1 MSCSPWK
8 RQCLRIICIDKLG
21 RVPYPEFNVLVH
33 GQLKTFICW
42 NGRFA
47 HFLMDFFLPQKEGET
62 RNRRCLVVPILLFT
76 NCPDFHAGRW
86 KCKSSIWCYG
96 SRFIGFISSSLNF
109 CIRIIVEVKFLQI
122 EFNLIQY
129 QFSGILD
136 LNEIHLQRQ
145 VECADFENQL
155 LISI

>member
-1 MSCSPWK
+1 MSFSPWK
-8 RQCLRIICIDKLG
+8 WQCLRIICIDKLG

-47 HFLMDFFLPQKEGET
+47 HFLMDFFAAERRQNTKPPLPCCSDFVVHKLS
-62 RNRRCLVVPILLFT
+62 RLSRRSIKMQIVNLVLWF
-76 NCPDFHAGRW
+76 
-86 KCKSSIWCYG
+86 
-96 SRFIGFISSSLNF
+96 SLHWIYLKF
-109 CIRIIVEVKFLQI
+109 FKFLQI

-129 QFSGILD
+129 QFSGMLD
-136 LNEIHLQRQ
+136 FNEIHLQRQ

-155 LISI
+155 LISL